1 MTKIVPIGD
10 RLQDH
15 LRGRETNRVYET
27 FAPLLG
33 ESVASGAYAVDSRV
47 VERNPNAALDR
58 LSGEKLSA
66 SLQEVKAAGV
76 SATEASWS
84 DL

>member
-1 MTKIVPIGD
+1 MPGNEGPMTKIVPIGD

-33 ESVASGAYAVDSRV
+33 EVRCIWRV
-47 VERNPNAALDR
+47 RGGQP
-58 LSGEKLSA
+58 SC
-66 SLQEVKAAGV
+66 
-76 SATEASWS
+76 
-84 DL
+84 